1 MIPRHFQITIALLLA
16 GILLSG
22 IYMMRLRREEQAVS
36 QEVRPAAPA
45 APPVLGRQEHIR
57 VLVAYDDDQALRWRE
72 TDAFMPEDR
81 ALRARE
87 ALRAVLA
94 QYLQEPSPH
103 RLGKGTD
110 IKEVYLI
117 GEDTMVVDTTR
128 AFADGHPSSILFE
141 DLTLCSLIETLAANV
156 PGVAKVKFLV
166 EGQERET
173 LAGHADLMSFYQ
185 MASVHE
191 LAKEF
196 E

>member
-22 IYMMRLRREEQAVS
+22 IYMMRLRQEEQSVS
-36 QEVRPAAPA
+36 QEALRAPA
-45 APPVLGRQEHIR
+45 APPLVGKQERIR

-81 ALRARE
+81 GLRARE

-94 QYLQEPSPH
+94 QYLQNPSPH
-103 RLGKGTD
+103 PLGKGTD

-117 GEDTMVVDTTR
+117 SEDTMVVDTTR
-128 AFADGHPSSILFE
+128 AFADSHPSGILFE
-141 DLTLCSLIETLAANV
+141 DLTLCSLIETLVANV
-156 PGVAKVKFLV
+156 PGVNRVKFLV
-166 EGQERET
+166 DGQERET

-185 MASVHE
+185 TASVHE
-191 LAKEF
+191 LTREF

>member
-22 IYMMRLRREEQAVS
+22 IFMMRLRREEQAAS
-36 QEVRPAAPA
+36 QETLPAPA
-45 APPVLGRQEHIR
+45 APPVVGKQEHIR

-81 ALRARE
+81 GLRARE

-94 QYLQEPSPH
+94 QYLQNPSPH
-103 RLGKGTD
+103 PLGKGAD
-110 IKEVYLI
+110 VKEVYLI
-117 GEDTMVVDTTR
+117 GDDTLVVDTTR
-128 AFADGHPSSILFE
+128 AFADNHPSGILFE

-156 PGVAKVKFLV
+156 PGVARVKFLV
-166 EGQERET
+166 DGQERET

-185 MASVHE
+185 MSSVHE
-191 LAKEF
+191 LTKEF

>member
-1 MIPRHFQITIALLLA
+1 MIPRHFQITITLLLA

-36 QEVRPAAPA
+36 QEAVPAPA
-45 APPVLGRQEHIR
+45 APPVVGKQERIR
-57 VLVAYDDDQALRWRE
+57 VLVAYDDEQALRWRE
-72 TDAFMPEDR
+72 TEAFMPEDR
-81 ALRARE
+81 SARARE

-94 QYLQEPSPH
+94 QYLQRPSPH
-103 RLGKGTD
+103 PLGKGTD

-128 AFADGHPSSILFE
+128 AFADNHPSGILLE
-141 DLTLCSLIETLAANV
+141 DMTLCSLIETLAANV
-156 PGVAKVKFLV
+156 PGVARVKFLV
-166 EGQERET
+166 DGQERET

-185 MASVHE
+185 TATVHE
-191 LAKEF
+191 LSKEF

>member
-22 IYMMRLRREEQAVS
+22 IYMMRLRQQEQSVS
-36 QEVRPAAPA
+36 QEALRAPA
-45 APPVLGRQEHIR
+45 APPLVGKQERIR

-81 ALRARE
+81 GLRARE

-94 QYLQEPSPH
+94 QYLQNPSPH
-103 RLGKGTD
+103 PLGKGTD

-117 GEDTMVVDTTR
+117 SEDTMVVDTTR
-128 AFADGHPSSILFE
+128 AFADSHRSGILFE
-141 DLTLCSLIETLAANV
+141 DLTLCSLIETLVANV
-156 PGVAKVKFLV
+156 PGVNRVKFLV
-166 EGQERET
+166 DGQERET

-185 MASVHE
+185 TASVHE
-191 LAKEF
+191 LTREF